1 MAGSIFKEVSFT
13 PHIFSKEYTLID
25 PRRRLGKLIQILEN
39 MQDSGIIIGLD
50 KCEWIKEIN
59 QFIDAYDDDDK
70 IDLHKQFENLDK
82 RNRITTFP
90 QVFDRSLNENEWIA
104 QAAILND
111 IRSLDLLVSTVEH
124 KIAKKIEM
132 IDSSEYRYS
141 GAKIIVQTENNM
153 KDIIAPILAYAEI
166 ATIIDPY
173 FDLSKTRYAD
183 ALKIICECLG
193 NHHGHHEKSIID
205 IHTSVKPLTDKNDI
219 FDWKFANPWV
229 QQLQKFEQQFG
240 HTISIHV
247 WEDHKKTDE
256 WHDRW
261 IITNQCGITIGK
273 GSDISN
279 STDSTW
285 GIIEWDEI
293 PNITNK
299 FIPNRNMYSH
309 IGIATTKGIIKDK
322 RAKNQVSSI
331 DERMAPREVIQ
342 TELGM
347 RIQKKIK

>member
-13 PHIFSKEYTLID
+13 PHTFSKEYTLID

-39 MQDSGIIIGLD
+39 LQDSGIIIGID
-50 KCEWIKEIN
+50 RCEWIKEIN
-59 QFIDAYDDDDK
+59 QFIDAYEDDDK
-70 IDLHKQFENLDK
+70 IDLHKQFVNLDT
-82 RNRITTFP
+82 RNRISTYP
-90 QVFDRSLNENEWIA
+90 QIFDRNLNENEWIE
-104 QAAILND
+104 QAVVLNQ
-111 IRSLDLLVSTVEH
+111 IRSLDFLVSTVEH
-124 KIAKKIEM
+124 KIAKKIET
-132 IDSSEYRYS
+132 IDSSEYRYA
-141 GAKIIVQTENNM
+141 GAKIIVQTEENM
-153 KDIIAPILAYAEI
+153 KEIIAPILAYAEI
-166 ATIIDPY
+166 STIIDPY
-173 FDLSKTRYAD
+173 FDLSKPRYAD

-193 NHHGHHEKSIID
+193 NHHGIQEKSIID

-229 QQLQKFEQQFG
+229 QLLQKFEQQFG

-279 STDSTW
+279 WTDSTW
-285 GIIEWDEI
+285 GIIEWSEI

-299 FIPNRNMYSH
+299 FVPNRNIYSH
-309 IGIATTKGIIKDK
+309 IGVITIKGLTKDK
-322 RAKNQVSSI
+322 RAKNQVLSI
-331 DERMAPREVIQ
+331 EERMSPKEQITTPR
-342 TELGM
+342 GM
-347 RIQKKIK
+347 KIQKKNK